1 MSLAPT
7 PTIYFNGI
15 DYNPLFYQ
23 KASGISLTYASQNY
37 LSRIGPNPTSVATKS
52 TFSGNLSITNSASST
67 DYTNGSLIVSGGV
80 GVAGNINLAGNI
92 QTRKIYVN
100 GETEA
105 DVDFGAIRCNG
116 GMYIKKNIIM
126 GTSSLSSKLLNYG
139 YSISASYPYGP
150 NFLNGSIST
159 YNGSICSSGNVNAG
173 ENIAC
178 VNNSY
183 CYGNSYVYGTT
194 PSTSAITGA
203 LVIRNGGLGC
213 MGNVFFNANLTV
225 GEKSTLVNVAVMS
238 LINSTDY
245 TTGGLVISGGVGIA
259 QDVFTN
265 GNITSS
271 GVLRITNTTT
281 GIGTSALIIDGGT
294 SIAKS
299 LYVGNTISREK
310 ILIQSSINESSDV
323 YPSLPIYGS
332 GAITLQGTA
341 GIGCGGNINVGN
353 NICVARDVFIQGN
366 LYNYKE
372 SLINDGGV
380 NNNFAI
386 SGVLAV
392 DSIVLGNKL
401 TAPNIIC
408 NSLKSWGE
416 VDSLNKI
423 GCFIQLPVFP
433 YSLPVSSS
441 VQDITVCY
449 TNLDLTLIL
458 STSCAVVLQP
468 YYKISF
474 IGPHGYVMTTIDNTL
489 GTTPLYS
496 LLPNPAIYFVDY
508 SVCKSIFL
516 YYNNILK

>member
-37 LSRIGPNPTSVATKS
+37 LSRIGPNPISVATKTS
-52 TFSGNLSITNSASST
+52 FSGNLAITNSASST

-80 GVAGNINLAGNI
+80 GVTGNINLAGNV

-100 GETEA
+100 GETDAEL
-105 DVDFGAIRCNG
+105 DFGAIRCNG
-116 GMYIKKNIIM
+116 GMYIKKNIFM
-126 GTSSLSSKLLNYG
+126 GTNGSTTSLLLNYG
-139 YSISASYPYGP
+139 YSVAPSYPYGGS
-150 NFLNGSIST
+150 FYSGSIRT
-159 YNGSICSSGNVNAG
+159 YNGSICSYGNINAG
-173 ENIAC
+173 DNIAC

-183 CYGNSYVYGTT
+183 CYGNSYVYGNLISSNTT
-194 PSTSAITGA
+194 QSYSNDTGSVILNGGVAIKKS
-203 LVIRNGGLGC
+203 LVIGDPFNGNVDNDNRGGIIVLSPITANSYPSASVGLAAIRTINGGGIASS
-213 MGNVFFNANLTV
+213 GNVVASQNIACNANLYCYGTTA
-225 GEKSTLVNVAVMS
+225 ST
-238 LINSTDY
+238 ST
-245 TTGGLVISGGVGIA
+245 TTGCAIFSGGVGISGGA
-259 QDVFTN
+259 NIN
-265 GNITSS
+265 GNINTA
-271 GVLRITNTTT
+271 GMLHITNTTT
-281 GIGTSALIIDGGT
+281 GIGTGALIIDGGM
-294 SIAKS
+294 SI
-299 LYVGNTISREK
+299 V
-310 ILIQSSINESSDV
+310 
-323 YPSLPIYGS
+323 
-332 GAITLQGTA
+332 
-341 GIGCGGNINVGN
+341 
-353 NICVARDVFIQGN
+353 RDVFIQGN

-496 LLPNPAIYFVDY
+496 LLPNPVIYFVDY